1 MKCKEC
7 VIHVKI
13 VLQSGRNHFTFIYSI
28 EKEIFESHKKISAQT
43 KINLRQT
50 IFHSAEIDFS
60 FGAEKNSVMPKA
72 MSASL
77 RSRAET
83 WLKDEGQFRKT
94 LGREAA

>member
-1 MKCKEC
+1 MKKCFKM
-7 VIHVKI
+7 VFYTVFMLFFS
-13 VLQSGRNHFTFIYSI
+13 VSI
-28 EKEIFESHKKISAQT
+28 SVF
-43 KINLRQT
+43 LRQT
-50 IFHSAEIDFS
+50 KNRSAENDFS